1 MAYTWQKTRRGASL
15 IIAMFL
21 CVLILLY
28 AMPLANLN
36 VAIIKNIERAQNAG
50 ALSDARNSAEQI
62 AGDLVSTATNPFA
75 AANAPVNDYSLYVD
89 GHNGKSI
96 RTDVWMSSGCPVPY
110 IPANSNDPIL
120 DLGAVADST
129 ETFTSYDEAS
139 QYNGFLSTFSS
150 NTFTTTT
157 LQKHCYGPTYE
168 SNAKH
173 YYVYPSPVVN
183 HPYRAPTTVASNCEP
198 RKLYNTY
205 KNEPID
211 PLSHP
216 CYWGDLEP
224 GETVRIPLNKYGWS
238 LSEITNLKLRLRTK
252 CVDGSDWCKDRGRVT
267 YDGINANTPP
277 RIDDTNVIA
286 SWVMEID
293 DGSINYGSSRGI
305 DLVCPN
311 GTRNCRSYNTHSDIT
326 QERMKNGNY
335 FINNNGYLDIS
346 NLLGRNGME
355 VVDLSTNKSVKS
367 NSDYDR
373 IQDSN
378 LLNYLTRIFQNLRSP
393 NIIFQLYNE
402 TRTDDANTTLEY
414 QIISS
419 RRLPKK

>member
-1 MAYTWQKTRRGASL
+1 MAYTWRKARRGASL

-75 AANAPVNDYSLYVD
+75 AANAPVSDYSLYID

-110 IPANSNDPIL
+110 IPTNSNDPIL
-120 DLGAVADST
+120 ALGAVADST

-139 QYNGFLSTFSS
+139 QYNGFLNTFSS

-183 HPYRAPTTVASNCEP
+183 NPNRAPITVASNCEP

-238 LSEITNLKLRLRTK
+238 LSEISNLKLRLRTK
-252 CVDGSDWCKDRGRVT
+252 CLDGSDWCKDRGRVT
-267 YDGINANTPP
+267 YDVQLANPLV
-277 RIDDTNVIA
+277 DDSATIA
-286 SWVMEID
+286 TWVLEVN
-293 DGSINYGSSRGI
+293 GGEENYGSSRGDRDDFTI
-305 DLVCPN
+305 LPCSIN
-311 GTRNCRSYNTHSDIT
+311 SNCRDKNFHSEIT
-326 QERMKNGNY
+326 TYKVVNGIYQTLNLPFLNILNLGSGFLNPR
-335 FINNNGYLDIS
+335 FI
-346 NLLGRNGME
+346 
-355 VVDLSTNKSVKS
+355 DLSTNLSPTANVNIAS
-367 NSDYDR
+367 IRELLINDNFNNTNLTLLLTNVQR
-373 IQDSN
+373 DSK
-378 LLNYLTRIFQNLRSP
+378 YL
-393 NIIFQLYNE
+393 
-402 TRTDDANTTLEY
+402 LEY
-414 QIISS
+414 QFISN
-419 RRLPKK
+419 RKLPKK

>member
-1 MAYTWQKTRRGASL
+1 
-15 IIAMFL
+15 MFL

-110 IPANSNDPIL
+110 IPTNSNDPIL

-129 ETFTSYDEAS
+129 EEFTSYDEAS
-139 QYNGFLSTFSS
+139 QYNGFLNTFSS
-150 NTFTTTT
+150 STFTTTT
-157 LQKHCYGPTYE
+157 LRKHCYGPTYDSPTE

-183 HPYRAPTTVASNCEP
+183 NPNRAPITVASNCEP

-238 LSEITNLKLRLRTK
+238 LSEISNLKLRLRTK

-267 YDGINANTPP
+267 YDVQLANPLVDDSATLATWVIEVEKGIGNF
-277 RIDDTNVIA
+277 
-286 SWVMEID
+286 
-293 DGSINYGSSRGI
+293 GSSRG
-305 DLVCPN
+305 DKTFLTN
-311 GTRNCRSYNTHSDIT
+311 NCRGVSTDCRDIAKHSEIT
-326 QERMKNGNY
+326 KRRMTDGIYKLNFSTPPY
-335 FINNNGYLDIS
+335 FDFKWLVATTGANKL
-346 NLLGRNGME
+346 E
-355 VVDLSTNKSVKS
+355 VADLSTNLSIGDEDDYKDRGSQHLIDYFDKVFEIHSPDIVFLLS
-367 NSDYDR
+367 NRTRSDNNG
-373 IQDSN
+373 Q
-378 LLNYLTRIFQNLRSP
+378 
-393 NIIFQLYNE
+393 
-402 TRTDDANTTLEY
+402 TLEY
-414 QIISS
+414 QMISD
-419 RRLPKK
+419 RKIPKR

>member
-1 MAYTWQKTRRGASL
+1 
-15 IIAMFL
+15 
-21 CVLILLY
+21 
-28 AMPLANLN
+28 MPLANLN

-50 ALSDARNSAEQI
+50 ALDNARDTAEQI

-110 IPANSNDPIL
+110 IPTNSNDPIL

-129 ETFTSYDEAS
+129 EEFTSYDEAS
-139 QYNGFLSTFSS
+139 QYNGFLNTFSS
-150 NTFTTTT
+150 STFTTTT
-157 LQKHCYGPTYE
+157 LRKHCYGPTYDSPTE

-183 HPYRAPTTVASNCEP
+183 NPNRAPITVASNCEP

-238 LSEITNLKLRLRTK
+238 LSEISNLKLRLRTK
-252 CVDGSDWCKDRGRVT
+252 CLDGSDWCKDRGRVT
-267 YDGINANTPP
+267 YDVQLANPLV
-277 RIDDTNVIA
+277 DDSATIA
-286 SWVMEID
+286 TWVLEVN
-293 DGSINYGSSRGI
+293 GGEENYGSSRGDRDDFTI
-305 DLVCPN
+305 LPCSIN
-311 GTRNCRSYNTHSDIT
+311 SNCRDKNFHSEIT
-326 QERMKNGNY
+326 TYKVVNGIYQTLNLPFLNILNLGSGFLNPR
-335 FINNNGYLDIS
+335 FI
-346 NLLGRNGME
+346 
-355 VVDLSTNKSVKS
+355 DLSTNLSPTANVNIAS
-367 NSDYDR
+367 IRELLINDNFNNTNLTLLLTNVQR
-373 IQDSN
+373 DSK
-378 LLNYLTRIFQNLRSP
+378 YL
-393 NIIFQLYNE
+393 
-402 TRTDDANTTLEY
+402 LEY
-414 QIISS
+414 QFISN
-419 RRLPKK
+419 RKLPKK

>member
-1 MAYTWQKTRRGASL
+1 
-15 IIAMFL
+15 
-21 CVLILLY
+21 
-28 AMPLANLN
+28 MPLANLN
-36 VAIIKNIERAQNAG
+36 VAIIKNIERAQDAG

-139 QYNGFLSTFSS
+139 QYNGFLNTFSS

-252 CVDGSDWCKDRGRVT
+252 CVDGSDWCKDRGRET
-267 YDGINANTPP
+267 YDVQLANPLV
-277 RIDDTNVIA
+277 DDSDTIA
-286 SWVMEID
+286 TWVLEVN
-293 DGSINYGSSRGI
+293 GGEENYGSSRGDVRTI
-305 DLVCPN
+305 QNANNCSN
-311 GTRNCRSYNTHSDIT
+311 ASNCRVFNEHSEISKFRMQSGSFLFYNNSYLNL
-326 QERMKNGNY
+326 Q
-335 FINNNGYLDIS
+335 
-346 NLLGRNGME
+346 NLLDDFTRGLE
-355 VVDLSTNKSVKS
+355 VVNLSTNGSASKDTEFD
-367 NSDYDR
+367 N
-373 IQDSN
+373 DSN
-378 LLNYLTRIFQNLRSP
+378 LLMYFNRIFGSRPPEITLQLINLTRNDNNGQ
-393 NIIFQLYNE
+393 
-402 TRTDDANTTLEY
+402 TLEY
-414 QIISS
+414 QIISN
-419 RRLPKK
+419 RKIPKK

>member
-1 MAYTWQKTRRGASL
+1 
-15 IIAMFL
+15 
-21 CVLILLY
+21 
-28 AMPLANLN
+28 MPLANLN

-75 AANAPVNDYSLYVD
+75 AANAPVSDYSLYID

-110 IPANSNDPIL
+110 IPTNSNDPIL
-120 DLGAVADST
+120 ALGAAADSA

-139 QYNGFLSTFSS
+139 QYNGFLNTFSS
-150 NTFTTTT
+150 STFTTTT
-157 LQKHCYGPTYE
+157 LRKHCYGPTYDSPTE

-183 HPYRAPTTVASNCEP
+183 NPNRAPITVASNCEP

-224 GETVRIPLNKYGWS
+224 GETVCIPLNKYGWS
-238 LSEITNLKLRLRTK
+238 LSDITNLKLRLRTK

-267 YDGINANTPP
+267 YDVQLANPLV
-277 RIDDTNVIA
+277 DDSDTLA
-286 SWVMEID
+286 TWVLEVN
-293 DGSINYGSSRGI
+293 GGEKNYGSSRG
-305 DLVCPN
+305 DVSVLARLNCSN
-311 GTRNCRSYNTHSDIT
+311 GENCRDVNFHSEIT
-326 QERMKNGNY
+326 MDRIKS
-335 FINNNGYLDIS
+335 GYYIS
-346 NLLGRNGME
+346 TSSMYMDLKNLLNRSTRGLE
-355 VVDLSTNKSVKS
+355 VVNLSTNESAEDDIEYGLNDTYIIGYLS
-367 NSDYDR
+367 R
-373 IQDSN
+373 IFGGNPPDLVLQLDN
-378 LLNYLTRIFQNLRSP
+378 LTRSDNNGQ
-393 NIIFQLYNE
+393 
-402 TRTDDANTTLEY
+402 TLEY
-414 QIISS
+414 QIISNQKI
-419 RRLPKK
+419 PKK

>member
-1 MAYTWQKTRRGASL
+1 
-15 IIAMFL
+15 
-21 CVLILLY
+21 
-28 AMPLANLN
+28 MPLANLN

-110 IPANSNDPIL
+110 IPTNSNDPIL

-129 ETFTSYDEAS
+129 EEFTSYDEAS
-139 QYNGFLSTFSS
+139 QYNGFLNTFSS
-150 NTFTTTT
+150 STFTTTT
-157 LQKHCYGPTYE
+157 LRKHCYGPTYDSPTE

-183 HPYRAPTTVASNCEP
+183 NPNRAPITVASNCEP

-238 LSEITNLKLRLRTK
+238 LSEISNLKLRLRTK
-252 CVDGSDWCKDRGRVT
+252 CLDGSDWCKDRGRVT
-267 YDGINANTPP
+267 YDVQLANPLV
-277 RIDDTNVIA
+277 DDSATIA
-286 SWVMEID
+286 TWVLEVN
-293 DGSINYGSSRGI
+293 GGEENYGSSRGDRDDFTI
-305 DLVCPN
+305 LPCSIN
-311 GTRNCRSYNTHSDIT
+311 SNCRDKNFHSEIT
-326 QERMKNGNY
+326 TYKVVNGIYQTLNLPFLNILNLGSGFLNPR
-335 FINNNGYLDIS
+335 FI
-346 NLLGRNGME
+346 
-355 VVDLSTNKSVKS
+355 DLSTNLSPTANVNIAS
-367 NSDYDR
+367 IRELLINDNFNNTNLTLLLTNVQR
-373 IQDSN
+373 DSK
-378 LLNYLTRIFQNLRSP
+378 YL
-393 NIIFQLYNE
+393 
-402 TRTDDANTTLEY
+402 LEY
-414 QIISS
+414 QFISN
-419 RRLPKK
+419 RKLPKK

>member
-1 MAYTWQKTRRGASL
+1 
-15 IIAMFL
+15 
-21 CVLILLY
+21 
-28 AMPLANLN
+28 MPLANLN

-110 IPANSNDPIL
+110 IPTNSNDPIL
-120 DLGAVADST
+120 ALGAAADSA
-129 ETFTSYDEAS
+129 EEFTSYDEAS
-139 QYNGFLSTFSS
+139 QYNGFLNTFSS

-238 LSEITNLKLRLRTK
+238 LSEISNLKLRLRTK
-252 CVDGSDWCKDRGRVT
+252 CVDGSDWCKDVGRVT
-267 YDGINANTPP
+267 YDVQLANPLV
-277 RIDDTNVIA
+277 DDSATIA
-286 SWVMEID
+286 TWVLEVN
-293 DGSINYGSSRGI
+293 GGEENYGSSRGDRDDFTI
-305 DLVCPN
+305 LPCSIN
-311 GTRNCRSYNTHSDIT
+311 SNCRDKNFHSEIT
-326 QERMKNGNY
+326 TYKVVNGIYQTLNLPFLNILNLGSGFLNPR
-335 FINNNGYLDIS
+335 FI
-346 NLLGRNGME
+346 
-355 VVDLSTNKSVKS
+355 DLSTNLSPTANVNIAS
-367 NSDYDR
+367 IRELLINDNFNNTNLTLLLTNVQR
-373 IQDSN
+373 DSK
-378 LLNYLTRIFQNLRSP
+378 YL
-393 NIIFQLYNE
+393 
-402 TRTDDANTTLEY
+402 LEY
-414 QIISS
+414 QFISN
-419 RRLPKK
+419 RKLPKK

>member
-1 MAYTWQKTRRGASL
+1 
-15 IIAMFL
+15 MFL

-75 AANAPVNDYSLYVD
+75 AANAPVSDYSLYID

-110 IPANSNDPIL
+110 IPTNSNDPIL
-120 DLGAVADST
+120 ALGAAADSA
-129 ETFTSYDEAS
+129 EEFTSYDEAS
-139 QYNGFLSTFSS
+139 QYNGFLNTFSS

-183 HPYRAPTTVASNCEP
+183 NPNRAPITVASNCEP

-238 LSEITNLKLRLRTK
+238 LSEISNLKLRLRTK

-267 YDGINANTPP
+267 YDVQLANPLV
-277 RIDDTNVIA
+277 DDSDTLA
-286 SWVMEID
+286 TWVLEVN
-293 DGSINYGSSRGI
+293 GGEENYGSSRGDRAI
-305 DLVCPN
+305 LNRLDCGN
-311 GTRNCRSYNTHSDIT
+311 RINCRLNDSHSEIT
-326 QERMKNGNY
+326 AYRM
-335 FINNNGYLDIS
+335 NNGKYAIGSANPYLDFNWLRSPSQIGTVLDIV
-346 NLLGRNGME
+346 NLA
-355 VVDLSTNKSVKS
+355 TNKSVTEQQ
-367 NSDYDR
+367 DYR
-373 IQDSN
+373 ELFAQ
-378 LLNYLTRIFQNLRSP
+378 
-393 NIIFQLYNE
+393 NIINYFYKLFGNQPPTITFQLNNQ
-402 TRTDDANTTLEY
+402 TRSDNNGQILEY
-414 QIISS
+414 QIISN
-419 RRLPKK
+419 RKIPKK